1 MAAQN
6 GIWEAVVSTKEG
18 LVLEVFEVVD
28 PDLEV
33 SQRPEAVRKLI
44 SERLEKLQPNAGL
57 NLLRPEIRR
66 LVNGKRVYSCF
77 CFAETAVAET
87 LMKAS
92 GRSGLFIKQLLS
104 ESTFD
109 RRRKLDVVWL
119 KDGTHEK
126 LEDSLDT
133 VQRSLMPHWGLVV
146 SVKGFGVRVDPCYKA
161 AALQAMNAIEHV
173 PTKFYY
179 VEGAPT
185 EATRENVKSA
195 LTQAE
200 WDTLPIRSL
209 RNGNQTRWTV
219 RAVAP
224 PPANKL
230 DVDGVVLTVTE
241 TARPPR
247 YIDVIRKPRT
257 PPRPSSNGQTND
269 VDTDAEVK
277 KVRAEMQEVKVMV
290 QQQAAENVKRQRE
303 WEERQDG
310 KFTAMEAEMKNG
322 FTGLFAQLNT
332 TMRHEIVGLGEQLK
346 DSLIKEISGARK
358 LAKKQTKRS
367 QQTDSDE
374 DTDLDSSASPAPTPQ
389 KTKRGE
395 SLETEKPKSKAQ
407 KGKKG
412 KN

>member
-6 GIWEAVVSTKEG
+6 GVWEAVVSTKEG

-28 PDLEV
+28 PDLAV

-57 NLLRPEIRR
+57 NLLRPETRR

-77 CFAETAVAET
+77 CFAETAVAKT

-109 RRRKLDVVWL
+109 RRRKLDVVW
-119 KDGTHEK
+119 
-126 LEDSLDT
+126 
-133 VQRSLMPHWGLVV
+133 
-146 SVKGFGVRVDPCYKA
+146 
-161 AALQAMNAIEHV
+161 
-173 PTKFYY
+173 
-179 VEGAPT
+179 
-185 EATRENVKSA
+185 
-195 LTQAE
+195 
-200 WDTLPIRSL
+200 LPIRSL

-230 DVDGVVLTVTE
+230 DVDGVVLTVIE

-247 YIDVIRKPRT
+247 YIDVIRKPRS